1 MIVSQLTKINISIHA
16 VGIVLRHWV
25 QSWLWEAKWV
35 SFFVLLW
42 KKYDRDTGDKYV
54 YVLVSSY
61 NVDLCMG
68 FIKHWAIL
76 SPVTLCYWQEIV

>member
-1 MIVSQLTKINISIHA
+1 MDYGKLN
-16 VGIVLRHWV
+16 
-25 QSWLWEAKWV
+25 E
-35 SFFVLLW
+35 FYFVLVW

-76 SPVTLCYWQEIV
+76 SPVTLCYWQEILLAILGPKSLYLGSENWQTYVS